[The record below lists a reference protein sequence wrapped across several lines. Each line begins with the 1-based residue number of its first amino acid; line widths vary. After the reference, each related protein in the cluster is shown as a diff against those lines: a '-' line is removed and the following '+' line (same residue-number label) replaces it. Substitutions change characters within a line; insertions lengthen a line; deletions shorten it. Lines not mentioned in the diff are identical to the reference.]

1 MFDYSDNFVLWQIT
15 LLNYQKVLLPIN
27 YFQLLNKLLSIRK
40 YMSEKKVDLVNSS
53 EVQVMKEK
61 ERDFIDI
68 DVNRLEEQ
76 KFYRV
81 EYEGDVYAIEK
92 LSDDKIVFYEVVE

>member
-1 MFDYSDNFVLWQIT
+1 
-15 LLNYQKVLLPIN
+15 
-27 YFQLLNKLLSIRK
+27 
-40 YMSEKKVDLVNSS
+40 MSEKKVDLLNSS

-61 ERDFIDI
+61 GRDFIDI

-92 LSDDKIVFYEVVE
+92 LTDGKIVFYEVVE

>member
-1 MFDYSDNFVLWQIT
+1 
-15 LLNYQKVLLPIN
+15 
-27 YFQLLNKLLSIRK
+27 
-40 YMSEKKVDLVNSS
+40 MSEKNVDLVNSS

-61 ERDFIDI
+61 GRDFIDI
-68 DVNRLEEQ
+68 DVNYLEEQ

-92 LSDDKIVFYEVVE
+92 LTNGKIVFYEVIE

>member
-1 MFDYSDNFVLWQIT
+1 
-15 LLNYQKVLLPIN
+15 
-27 YFQLLNKLLSIRK
+27 
-40 YMSEKKVDLVNSS
+40 MSEKKVDLVNSS

-61 ERDFIDI
+61 GRDFIDI
-68 DVNRLEEQ
+68 DVNHLEEQ

-92 LSDDKIVFYEVVE
+92 LTNGKIVFYEVVE

>member
-1 MFDYSDNFVLWQIT
+1 
-15 LLNYQKVLLPIN
+15 
-27 YFQLLNKLLSIRK
+27 
-40 YMSEKKVDLVNSS
+40 MSEKKADLVNSS

-61 ERDFIDI
+61 GRDFIDI
-68 DVNRLEEQ
+68 DVNRLEVQ

-92 LSDDKIVFYEVVE
+92 LTNGKIVFYEVVE

>member
-1 MFDYSDNFVLWQIT
+1 
-15 LLNYQKVLLPIN
+15 
-27 YFQLLNKLLSIRK
+27 
-40 YMSEKKVDLVNSS
+40 MSEKKVNLVNSS

-61 ERDFIDI
+61 GRDFIDI

-81 EYEGDVYAIEK
+81 EYEGDVYAVEK
-92 LSDDKIVFYEVVE
+92 LTNGKIVFYEVVE